1 MEPRGKWNSKYTD
14 IIANIEERVP
24 NERLLKLSP
33 YLKGGSAIDIAC
45 GLGWNSFFLSG
56 IGYKVTAVDISDVA
70 INFVSKQAEKKRL
83 EIRTLVAD
91 MSKGTGFHFKKD
103 SYDLVL
109 ITYYLDRSLYSKVKD
124 IVKMNGYLFMETF
137 YKTGPGSKKTIT
149 EKYKLESNELLEE
162 FKDWKILYY
171 EECEQEGRQ
180 SIFCKKQ
187 EYPESKNRL

>member
-1 MEPRGKWNSKYTD
+1 MEPREKWNSKYHD
-14 IIANIEERVP
+14 IVTNIEESVP
-24 NERLLKLSP
+24 NARLLKLSP
-33 YLKGGSAIDIAC
+33 YLNGGSAIDIAC
-45 GLGWNSFFLSG
+45 GLGWNSYFLSG
-56 IGYKVTAVDISDVA
+56 MGYKVTAVDISDVA

-83 EIRTLVAD
+83 EIRTLCAD
-91 MSKGTGFHFKKD
+91 MSKGTAFPFEID

-109 ITYYLDRSLYSKVKD
+109 ITYYLDRSLFQKVKA

-137 YKTGPGSKKTIT
+137 YKAGPGSKKTIT

-180 SIFCKKQ
+180 SIFCQKQ
-187 EYPESKNRL
+187 E